1 MAARR
6 VPRKLKLSFAPIGA
20 YPSQTPT
27 TKPIVSPHATRWLGT
42 TRSRARGCAA
52 NSIAAPV
59 ELEGL
64 PVASD
69 ETIRGALLKQLALI
83 SASARS
89 EVARVAAIKARIA
102 TRSRKLELLQV
113 AGVLDGALD

>member
-1 MAARR
+1 M
-6 VPRKLKLSFAPIGA
+6 
-20 YPSQTPT
+20 
-27 TKPIVSPHATRWLGT
+27 TRWLGT